1 MEILSQVKRPEDLK
15 KLNKD
20 ELKVLAQEI
29 RDFLIEKVSK
39 TGGHLSSNLGAVELT
54 IALHRVFDA
63 EKDKIVWDVGHQ
75 SYVHKILTG
84 RKDAFDRLRQD
95 GGLSG
100 FPKRDESRADSFN
113 TGHSSTSISAALG
126 FAEANRL
133 SGGDSYAV
141 AVIGDGA
148 LTGGMAFEAMNQ
160 AGASKTPLIIILND
174 NGISISKNVGGL
186 SKKLTQIRS
195 NAGYYN
201 FKDRI
206 KGILRHTPFIGKWL
220 ELQIID
226 FKKGIKNII
235 FKNEVFENLGIE
247 YMGPIDGHNIEDMEF
262 IMNRAKKRGKP
273 VCIHIHTVKG
283 KGYKF
288 AEENPSKFHGIGK
301 FNPENGEYLCKTE
314 ETYSSVFGNKL
325 VEIAEK
331 NDKVVGITA
340 AMPEGT
346 GLMKFRKQ
354 FRDRFYDV
362 GIAEQHAVTFATGL
376 ALSGYTPVFAVYS
389 TFLQRAYDQ
398 ILHDTALQNA
408 HVVFAIDRAGAVGND
423 GETHQGIYD
432 LSYLSHI
439 PNMTV
444 LAPKDADELEAMLD
458 YAVNVCTGP
467 VAIRYPRGEAKRQG
481 EKKEIKDSAPQILTE
496 GEDLVLIGVGTMTET
511 AEEVA
516 KMLKED
522 GVNAEVVNP
531 RFVKP
536 VNKDFYEKYRDK
548 KIFVLEE
555 NTEIGG
561 FADTIRRI
569 TGGEVYDFAYK
580 DEAVLQGTIN
590 EIKERYG
597 LNAKSVYKTIKE
609 LVK

>member
-1 MEILSQVKRPEDLK
+1 MGILSQVKKPEDLK

-20 ELKVLAQEI
+20 ELKILAQEI
-29 RDFLIEKVSK
+29 REFLIEKVSK

-84 RKDAFDRLRQD
+84 RKDAFDTLRQD

-100 FPKRDESRADSFN
+100 FPKREESKADSFN

-133 SGGDSYAV
+133 SGGDACAV

-148 LTGGMAFEAMNQ
+148 MTGGMAYEAMNQ
-160 AGASKTPLIIILND
+160 AGASQTPLIIILND

-206 KGILRHTPFIGKWL
+206 KRILRHTPVLGKWL

-262 IMNRAKKRGKP
+262 MFNRAKKKGKP

-301 FNPENGEYLCKTE
+301 FNAENGECLSSPE
-314 ETYSSVFGNKL
+314 ETYSTVFGEKI

-398 ILHDTALQNA
+398 IIHDTALQNA

-481 EKKEIKDSAPQILTE
+481 EKVEIKDNTPQVLTE

-536 VNKDFYEKYRDK
+536 VDRAFYEKYKNK

-597 LNAKSVYKTIKE
+597 LNAESVYKTIKE

>member
-1 MEILSQVKRPEDLK
+1 MGILSQVNKPADLK
-15 KLNKD
+15 KLNKE
-20 ELKVLAQEI
+20 ELKTLSAEI
-29 RDFLIEKVSK
+29 REFLIEKVSK

-54 IALHRVFDA
+54 IALHRVFDV

-84 RKDAFDRLRQD
+84 RKGAFDTLRQD

-100 FPKRDESRADSFN
+100 FPKRDESVADSFN

-133 SGGDSYAV
+133 SGGDSCAV
-141 AVIGDGA
+141 AVIGDGSM
-148 LTGGMAFEAMNQ
+148 TGGMAYEAMNQ

-186 SKKLTQIRS
+186 SKKLNQIRS

-206 KGILRHTPFIGKWL
+206 KRILRHTPLIGKWL

-226 FKKGIKNII
+226 LKKGIKNIV

-262 IMNRAKKRGKP
+262 MFERAKKRGKP

-283 KGYKF
+283 KGYSF

-301 FNPENGEYLCKTE
+301 FNSENGECVGGSA
-314 ETYSSVFGNKL
+314 ETYSMVFGNKL

-331 NDKVVGITA
+331 NERVVGITA

-346 GLMKFRKQ
+346 GLMKFRDE
-354 FRDRFYDV
+354 FRDRFFDV
-362 GIAEQHAVTFATGL
+362 GIAEEHAVTFATGL

-398 ILHDTALQNA
+398 IIHDTALQNA

-444 LAPKDADELEAMLD
+444 LAPKDADELEAMLE
-458 YAVNVCTGP
+458 YAINDCTGP
-467 VAIRYPRGEAKRQG
+467 VAIRYPRGEARRSGAKA
-481 EKKEIKDSAPQILTE
+481 EIKDNTPQILTE
-496 GEDLVLIGVGTMTET
+496 GDDAVLIGVGTMSDT
-511 AEEVA
+511 AVKVA
-516 KMLKED
+516 EMLKTD
-522 GVNAEVVNP
+522 GINVTVVNP
-531 RFVKP
+531 RFLKP
-536 VNKDFYEKYRDK
+536 IQADFYKKYEDK
-548 KIFVLEE
+548 KVFVLEE
-555 NTEIGG
+555 NCEIGG
-561 FADTIRRI
+561 FADTVRRI
-569 TGGEVYDFAYK
+569 TNAKVYDFAYK
-580 DEAVLQGTIN
+580 DEAVLQGTIT

-597 LNAKSVYKTIKE
+597 LDSESVYKTIKE

>member
-1 MEILSQVKRPEDLK
+1 MGILSQVNKPADLK
-15 KLNKD
+15 KLNKE
-20 ELKVLAQEI
+20 ELKTLSAEI
-29 RDFLIEKVSK
+29 REFLIEKVSK

-54 IALHRVFDA
+54 IALHRVFDV

-84 RKDAFDRLRQD
+84 RKDAFDTLRQD

-100 FPKRDESRADSFN
+100 FPKRDESVADSFN

-133 SGGDSYAV
+133 SGGDSCAV
-141 AVIGDGA
+141 AVIGDGSM
-148 LTGGMAFEAMNQ
+148 TGGMAYEAMNQ

-186 SKKLTQIRS
+186 SKKLNQIRS

-206 KGILRHTPFIGKWL
+206 KRILRHTPLIGKWL

-226 FKKGIKNII
+226 LKKGIKNIV

-262 IMNRAKKRGKP
+262 MFERAKKRGKP

-283 KGYKF
+283 KGYSF

-301 FNPENGEYLCKTE
+301 FNSENGECVGGSA
-314 ETYSSVFGNKL
+314 ETYSMVFGNKL

-331 NDKVVGITA
+331 NERVVGITA

-346 GLMKFRKQ
+346 GLMKFRDE
-354 FRDRFYDV
+354 FRDRFFDV
-362 GIAEQHAVTFATGL
+362 GIAEEHAVTFATGL

-398 ILHDTALQNA
+398 IIHDTALQNA

-444 LAPKDADELEAMLD
+444 LAPKDADELEAMLE
-458 YAVNVCTGP
+458 YAINDCTGP
-467 VAIRYPRGEAKRQG
+467 VAIRYPRGEARRSGAKA
-481 EKKEIKDSAPQILTE
+481 EIKDNTPQILTE
-496 GEDLVLIGVGTMTET
+496 GDDAVLIGVGTMSDT
-511 AEEVA
+511 AVKVA
-516 KMLKED
+516 EMLKTD
-522 GVNAEVVNP
+522 GINVTVVNP
-531 RFVKP
+531 RFLKP
-536 VNKDFYEKYRDK
+536 IQADFYKKYEDK
-548 KIFVLEE
+548 KVFVLEE
-555 NTEIGG
+555 NCEIGG
-561 FADTIRRI
+561 FADTVRRI
-569 TGGEVYDFAYK
+569 TNAKVYDFAYK
-580 DEAVLQGTIN
+580 DEAVLQGTIT

-597 LNAKSVYKTIKE
+597 LDSESVYKTIKE

>member
-1 MEILSQVKRPEDLK
+1 MGILSQVKKPEDLK

-20 ELKVLAQEI
+20 ELKILAQEI
-29 RDFLIEKVSK
+29 REFLIEKVSK

-84 RKDAFDRLRQD
+84 RKDAFDTLRQD

-100 FPKRDESRADSFN
+100 FPKRDESIADSFN
-113 TGHSSTSISAALG
+113 TGHSSTSVSAALG

-133 SGGDSYAV
+133 SGGDSCAV

-148 LTGGMAFEAMNQ
+148 MTGGMAYEAMNQ

-206 KGILRHTPFIGKWL
+206 KRILRHTPILGKWL

-262 IMNRAKKRGKP
+262 MFNRAKKKGKP

-301 FNPENGEYLCKTE
+301 FNADNGECLSSPE
-314 ETYSSVFGNKL
+314 ETYSTVFGEKI

-398 ILHDTALQNA
+398 IIHDTALQNA

-444 LAPKDADELEAMLD
+444 LAPKDADELETMLD
-458 YAVNVCTGP
+458 YAINVCTGP

-481 EKKEIKDSAPQILTE
+481 EKVEIKDNTPQVLTE

-522 GVNAEVVNP
+522 GIIAEVVNP
-531 RFVKP
+531 RFIKP

-580 DEAVLQGTIN
+580 DEAVLQGTIK

-597 LNAKSVYKTIKE
+597 LNAESVYKTIKE

>member
-1 MEILSQVKRPEDLK
+1 MGILSQVKKPEDLK
-15 KLNKD
+15 KLNKE
-20 ELKVLAQEI
+20 ELKILAQEI

-84 RKDAFDRLRQD
+84 RKDAFDTLRQD

-100 FPKRDESRADSFN
+100 FPKRDESIADSFN

-133 SGGDSYAV
+133 SGDDACAV

-148 LTGGMAFEAMNQ
+148 MTGGMAYEAMNQ
-160 AGASKTPLIIILND
+160 AGASQTPLIIILND

-206 KGILRHTPFIGKWL
+206 KRILRHTPILGKWL

-262 IMNRAKKRGKP
+262 MFNRAKKRGKP

-301 FNPENGEYLCKTE
+301 FNAENGECLCKTE
-314 ETYSSVFGNKL
+314 ETYSTVFGEKI

-398 ILHDTALQNA
+398 IIHDTALQKA

-481 EKKEIKDSAPQILTE
+481 EKKEIKDNTPQVITE

-522 GVNAEVVNP
+522 GIIAEVVNP

-597 LNAKSVYKTIKE
+597 LNAESVYKTIKE

>member
-1 MEILSQVKRPEDLK
+1 MGILSQVKKPEDLK

-20 ELKVLAQEI
+20 ELKALAQEI

-54 IALHRVFDA
+54 IALHRVFDT

-84 RKDAFDRLRQD
+84 RKDAFDTLRQD

-100 FPKRDESRADSFN
+100 FPKRDESITDFFN

-133 SGGDSYAV
+133 SGGDACAV

-148 LTGGMAFEAMNQ
+148 MTGGMAYEAMNQ
-160 AGASKTPLIIILND
+160 AGASQTPLIIILND

-206 KGILRHTPFIGKWL
+206 KRILRHTPLIGKWL

-262 IMNRAKKRGKP
+262 MFNRAKKKGRP

-301 FNPENGEYLCKTE
+301 FNSENGECLSSPK
-314 ETYSSVFGNKL
+314 ETYSTVFGEKI

-398 ILHDTALQNA
+398 IIHDTALQNA

-467 VAIRYPRGEAKRQG
+467 VAIRYPRGEAKRHG
-481 EKKEIKDSAPQILTE
+481 EKKEIKDNTPQVITE
-496 GEDLVLIGVGTMTET
+496 GKDLVLIGVGTMVET
-511 AEEVA
+511 ALEVA
-516 KMLKED
+516 QMLKED
-522 GVNAEVVNP
+522 GINAEVVNP
-531 RFVKP
+531 RFIKP
-536 VNKDFYEKYRDK
+536 VNKDFYEKYKNR

-580 DEAVLQGTIN
+580 DEAVLQGTIT

-597 LNAKSVYKTIKE
+597 LDTKSVYKTIKE